1 MTTNID
7 ADVFIFQNNDKTQ
20 AIKYIA
26 DSGLDEETKDY
37 YCRMI
42 SVKTVIENN
51 LTEAERFLFK
61 EYFSGYSLKEM
72 RRQYDLSKFDMSKY
86 SKRPRMVLADAIFKF
101 YVLTAASPEFP
112 VDKLNSL
119 LLEIKTFH
127 GFRFKHKATLYQDLY
142 STIYSFDTVNKN
154 IFAFSTED
162 FPLLDYVYRSAESYW
177 QLQSRAIKSLHIS
190 HRGTE

>member
-72 RRQYDLSKFDMSKY
+72 RRQYDLLKFDMSKY

-119 LLEIKTFH
+119 L
-127 GFRFKHKATLYQDLY
+127 TLFYL
-142 STIYSFDTVNKN
+142 K
-154 IFAFSTED
+154 
-162 FPLLDYVYRSAESYW
+162 
-177 QLQSRAIKSLHIS
+177 
-190 HRGTE
+190 